1 MARYKVI
8 MEDKAHPEYGV
19 LTCHVDAED
28 MAQALVEAEK
38 RYHYYHAFYA
48 SLLLGGKKDETV

>member
-8 MEDKAHPEYGV
+8 MEDTAHPEYGV

-28 MAQALVEAEK
+28 MSQALIEAEK
-38 RYHYYHAFYA
+38 RYPYYHAFYA
-48 SLLLGGKKDETV
+48 SLLIGGKKDETV